1 MPKIHRALISV
12 SDKTGLLELATAL
25 RRHGVEILS
34 TGGTAKS
41 LADAG
46 IPVVQVSDYTGQP
59 EILEGR
65 VKTLVPRIHG
75 GILARRGSASHRREM
90 KAHDILPIDLVVV
103 NLYPFES
110 AAFRDGATFENAI
123 ENIDIG
129 GPTMVR
135 AAAKNFADV
144 TVVVD
149 PADYPAI
156 VAELD
161 ARRGAVLPATN
172 FALARKAFAHTAYY
186 DSVIAGWLAT
196 AQPDARR
203 AEPGAAGVPADAR
216 PAPREGPGPALR
228 REPAPERRPL
238 PRARAARRRC
248 RRDAAG
254 RQGALVQQS
263 PRSRGRLG
271 RRARLFRPPL
281 RGHRQA
287 QQPLRRRG
295 GQRPDAGLRTGAGR
309 RSGLRVRRRDRHQ
322 PARDPRAGAEDHR
335 DVLRGGH
342 RPRLRAQGPRDPALE
357 EGSAHSPGGAR
368 RRPGRPQAH
377 HGGLSA
383 PGPRLGADP
392 RRAQAP
398 DRHETQAERRGIPR
412 PRFRLADGAPRQ
424 IERHRLHHRSPAGRC
439 RRRPDE
445 PRGLLPDRRLEGRAA
460 AARERLSVP
469 TLSSPSATASTRSRR
484 RGRPR

>member
-1 MPKIHRALISV
+1 
-12 SDKTGLLELATAL
+12 
-25 RRHGVEILS
+25 
-34 TGGTAKS
+34 
-41 LADAG
+41 
-46 IPVVQVSDYTGQP
+46 
-59 EILEGR
+59 
-65 VKTLVPRIHG
+65 
-75 GILARRGSASHRREM
+75 M

-110 AAFRDGATFENAI
+110 AAFREGATFEHAI

-161 ARRGAVLPATN
+161 AQRGAVAPATN

-186 DSVIAGWLAT
+186 DSVIARWLADGAT
-196 AQPDARR
+196 RR
-203 AEPGAAGVPADAR
+203 ARADPGAAGLPADAR

-228 REPAPERRPL
+228 GEPAPERRPL
-238 PRARAARRRC
+238 PRARAARRRR
-248 RRDAAG
+248 RRDPAG
-254 RQGALVQQS
+254 RQGAFVQQ
-263 PRSRGRLG
+263 PARSRGGLG
-271 RRARLFRPPL
+271 RRARLRRPPL

-295 GQRPDAGLRTGAGR
+295 RRRPGAGLRTGAGR
-309 RSGLRVRRRDRHQ
+309 RPGLGVRRRDRHQ
-322 PARDPRAGAEDHR
+322 PAGDPGAGAEDHR

-342 RPRLRAQGPRDPALE
+342 RPRLRAQSPRDPAHE
-357 EGSAHSPGGAR
+357 EGPAHPPGGSR
-368 RRPGRPQAH
+368 QRPRRPQAH
-377 HGGLSA
+377 HGGVPA
-383 PGPRLGADP
+383 PGPGRGADP

-398 DRHETQAERRGIPR
+398 DRHEAQAERRGVPR
-412 PRFRLADGAPRQ
+412 PRLRLAAGAPRQ
-424 IERHRLHHRSPAGRC
+424 IERHRLRLRPPAGRR

-445 PRGLLPDRRLEGRAA
+445 PRRLLPDRRAEGRAA
-460 AARERLSVP
+460 AARGRSSAP
-469 TLSSPSATASTRSRR
+469 TPSSPSATASTRSRR
-484 RGRPR
+484 PGRPR